1 MIEPEGIKIEKEQ
14 IKGVLDWPTPKKVKN
29 IQKFLKLANYY
40 SQFIKD
46 FTFIARLLYNL
57 VKKDQRWNYIKK
69 QEKIF
74 KNLKKRFTKEVV
86 LAASDLDKKIRIE
99 VDVSDYAIEEVLS
112 MKCKDRKQRPVAYLL
127 NFLDK
132 TEKNYEIY
140 DKKMLAMIR
149 GLEN

>member
-1 MIEPEGIKIEKEQ
+1 
-14 IKGVLDWPTPKKVKN
+14 
-29 IQKFLKLANYY
+29 
-40 SQFIKD
+40 
-46 FTFIARLLYNL
+46 L

-112 MKCKDRKQRPVAYLL
+112 MKCKDRK
-127 NFLDK
+127 
-132 TEKNYEIY
+132 
-140 DKKMLAMIR
+140 
-149 GLEN
+149 